1 MKRFLINEKIKIGVA
16 LKRFDKLGG
25 KTLYVIQNNN
35 LLVGSLTDGDWRR
48 ESLKGRNIN
57 NTVQKICNKNPIKI
71 YNETANSQIKKLFL
85 KHNLHSIPVVNKKN
99 ILVKIILKKQFLKKR
114 IRYSKKNSIPVI
126 IMAGGKGSR
135 LSPFT
140 KVLPKP
146 LIPIKGKTIISR
158 IVENFILTGFSK
170 FFISINEKSKIIKSY
185 FEEKNFKRKISF
197 LEEKKR
203 LGTVGA
209 LSKLKNNKEKNFIVT
224 NCDTIIKYDF
234 IKIYKSHLKNRN
246 SLTVVAVKK
255 KYSIPFGV
263 IEQNNKKNQ
272 FYLNEKPELKY
283 LINSGCYIINKR
295 AIKLIKKNKF
305 CDFDTFVNILRKKDE
320 KIGIYQISEKKW
332 QDTGTWEEYR
342 KTVALMS

>member
-1 MKRFLINEKIKIGVA
+1 MRKFLITNKTKIEVA
-16 LKRFDKLGG
+16 LKTFDKLGG
-25 KTLYVIQNNN
+25 KTLYVIRKNKF
-35 LLVGSLTDGDWRR
+35 LIGSLTDGDWRR